1 MRHALSLAILALGTV
16 GPTVV
21 ATPEPC
27 SDHPGVIHPWDAV
40 NYIIGD
46 SLKSTEHAVA
56 KEQEL
61 AKHEAK
67 EAKEAKEQA
76 IKDKKL
82 KKNAHPKI
90 DKPTKNTV
98 INGAVDTVKSFAG
111 VDYIPLATAEKL
123 EQELQK
129 AIDEQLAAAKNVV
142 TQTLVR
148 TQTPDST
155 ITAPANSATP
165 VFITVT
171 EVKTVDSDDSLSDMA
186 ALNIKKALEK
196 AFAAAG
202 LSLDT
207 LDKATTK
214 SLEKCLSTVMA
225 AGGLPEGYSCLTS
238 SGSDGAGLTATL
250 NTILEQ
256 FVGILPNVVLQ
267 SVFDAVTPVL
277 GELLPSSQVDLVS
290 QIQASIKSVIATLSG
305 SSVTALEQVQ
315 ECYTESIQLKG
326 NSSSLECFTKS
337 GGAMSTLQTATN
349 GVLEQFVGV
358 LPASLVTKVKNIL
371 NYNLAKASSPNAALA
386 GQVSSQISNAIDSVA
401 STLSGNT
408 VTLAETLQK
417 CAAELIRT
425 GDGKA
430 AQKCITSGQAPQ
442 VASTM
447 IRGISEQFAG
457 YLPSSFFSDLTKFS
471 ATYVNNSTINKH
483 KLTQAQANKIFDSF
497 FNNATSYG
505 PAFVTCFHQVQ
516 DCVTKAII
524 AGGDKKAVCKGPVA
538 GCTPMKK
545 TSTKSTSPTTART
558 TKSVTKAARMQA
570 AMTTSKSMITTATP
584 TTSRLTSSATPSNER
599 RSYFEGGSGNHRF
612 LRLSRHRMAPKPGLA
627 VSVQPGASAFFAGEV
642 FTATITFKNTSPPS
656 ARDPLSLPPGSHRG
670 PYASSSFAASD
681 STAAPSQGHGS
692 EGTATF
698 TQGRTDINDQQEKWG
713 RSIST
718 TSSSG
723 GSTTTERLASH
734 SRRPSFASASSL
746 NLATA
751 ATHKSQPSFFGF
763 ASSTPSNGTT
773 NRSVTSILPRSG
785 EKAKPFPTRK
795 GLIGRPLPPAPVAEP
810 KRPATGLYSGGP
822 RRPGAG
828 ANVHARS
835 QSMAFS
841 SPDLI
846 NGSARTDELSPK
858 KSLVQK
864 AHQRNKLGGSMA
876 APQLAAALT
885 TAASGRAQMAEGLE
899 EHPSYMDDAA
909 FPPAASSNTPGRNA
923 LPTGIPHL
931 GHDPD
936 SPIEVQ
942 RHPSR
947 SVPDR
952 EDSDSGSDYDPTDS
966 QASLPG
972 RGFYGLKRNET
983 MDDIAQLSFDSK
995 ATGNSVPRPMP
1006 VPPIPRP
1013 SSAAARN
1020 QYFHPPDTVALLWSF
1035 AHLEGSFEVDDSL
1048 VKTNEFI
1055 RLKKEL
1061 VGGQGAAVGG
1071 GTLNERRSSGARPT
1085 ARGAGAGTT
1094 GGWRDWLWGSSQAP
1108 ESAPGAASLEERK
1121 TQTMMDKSIPTFSS
1135 PPSILAV
1142 DLILEPGESKSYT
1155 FSIRIPADLPPS
1167 FRGRAIKFNYNLVV
1181 GTSRTRLGTVTSPS
1195 AARGAARDATSRV
1208 MRVPIRIY
1216 NHVGVTGARPFY
1228 DLTNPI
1234 VYHRDEALITASDDE
1249 PTLRKAAKFPHGRR
1263 EFEEYAGNLL
1273 DSVAVNSPEMIA
1285 TAMSPEL
1292 KPLQSPI
1299 LESAPSLRPERQS
1312 RTRGVAIGEEDDGGG
1327 CKAAVEIVTRNS
1339 QKGRLSYDINK
1350 DGYLVSKLTLVKS
1363 AYRLGETVNGSVV
1376 INSGEGR
1383 VLRVSAR
1390 LETHELVETT
1400 ISTRTANQIRQIT
1413 RRLHAEHHE
1422 TTLDSARIGFALAI
1436 PSGATPDFGTS
1447 GVKLQWSVRL
1457 SFLVIPP
1464 SPEAPAPN
1472 SILTMK
1478 ERDRVLGSQRPGP
1491 LQGGS
1496 PTNALSRHG
1505 RSKSFAYGFE
1515 PAVPLTLPPPPVIT
1529 PTGAVHL
1536 MPVSDPST
1544 AHSSFRAVPDLG
1556 YVPVMF
1562 KSNSPEPPPLP
1573 GPLQRSATGAS
1584 LHRTTNSLSIA
1595 RQQVKPEQ
1603 TGSVVLV
1610 PAKVDVVECSIPIK
1624 VYPGNTPFKPTTSI
1638 FAA

>member
-1 MRHALSLAILALGTV
+1 MRSALSLALLALSAA
-16 GPTVV
+16 GPAVL
-21 ATPEPC
+21 ANPEPC
-27 SDHPGVIHPWDAV
+27 SDHPGVVHPWDAV
-40 NYIIGD
+40 KYIIGD
-46 SLKSTEHAVA
+46 SVKSTEHAIA
-56 KEQEL
+56 KEKQKAEH
-61 AKHEAK
+61 AAAVKAEQAQ
-67 EAKEAKEQA
+67 EAKEQA
-76 IKDKKL
+76 IIKDKKL
-82 KKNAHPKI
+82 KKKVQPKVE
-90 DKPTKNTV
+90 KPTKHTV
-98 INGAVDTVKSFAG
+98 INGAVNSVKSFAG

-129 AIDEQLAAAKNVV
+129 AIDEQLAAAKKVV

-155 ITAPANSATP
+155 ITAPANAATP

-171 EVKTVDSDDSLSDMA
+171 EVKTIDSSDSLSDTA
-186 ALNIKKALEK
+186 ALNIKRALEK

-202 LSLDT
+202 LSLDS

-214 SLEKCLSTVMA
+214 SLEKCLNTVMA

-238 SGSDGAGLTATL
+238 SGKDSEALTATL
-250 NTILEQ
+250 NTILQQ

-277 GELLPSSQVDLVS
+277 GELLPSSQVDLVE
-290 QIQASIKSVIATLSG
+290 QIQDSIKSVIATLSG

-315 ECYTESIQLKG
+315 QCYTESIKLKG
-326 NSSSLECFTKS
+326 NASALECFTKQ
-337 GGAMSTLQTATN
+337 GGAMSTLQTASN

-358 LPASLVTKVKNIL
+358 LPASLVSKVKNIL
-371 NYNLAKASSPNAALA
+371 NYNLEHASSPNSELA
-386 GQVSSQISNAIDSVA
+386 NQVSSQISNAIDSVA

-457 YLPSSFFSDLTKFS
+457 YLPSSFFTDLTKFS
-471 ATYVNNSTINKH
+471 KSFVQNSTINKH
-483 KLTQAQANKIFDSF
+483 NLTQAQANKIFDSY

-516 DCVTKAII
+516 DCVTKAIV

-538 GCTPMKK
+538 GCTLIKK
-545 TSTKSTSPTTART
+545 TTTSSSKTTT
-558 TKSVTKAARMQA
+558 
-570 AMTTSKSMITTATP
+570 TTSKAGKATLNAAKIQAAASSTSAAKSTTQSASTTAK
-584 TTSRLTSSATPSNER
+584 PSVAR
-599 RSYFEGGSGNHRF
+599 RTYVEGGSGNHR
-612 LRLSRHRMAPKPGLA
+612 APRPGL
-627 VSVQPGASAFFAGEV
+627 VVNVEPGASAFFAGEV
-642 FTATITFKNTSPPS
+642 FTATITFKNTCPVST
-656 ARDPLSLPPGSHRG
+656 RDPLSLPPGSHRG
-670 PYASSSFAASD
+670 PYGQATSSATD
-681 STAAPSQGHGS
+681 STATLESSLRHGS
-692 EGTATF
+692 DGHA
-698 TQGRTDINDQQEKWG
+698 QVRINSRHQSDQWG
-713 RSIST
+713 RSTSNA
-718 TSSSG
+718 SSSG
-723 GSTTTERLASH
+723 GERPASH

-746 NLATA
+746 NLATT
-751 ATHKSQPSFFGF
+751 ATPKSQSSFFGT
-763 ASSTPSNGTT
+763 ATSPASNGTT
-773 NRSVTSILPRSG
+773 NRSVTSVLPPSI
-785 EKAKPFPTRK
+785 EKTKSFPNRK
-795 GLIGRPLPPAPVAEP
+795 GLIGRPLPPAPVAES
-810 KRPATGLYSGGP
+810 KRSANGLYSGGP
-822 RRPGAG
+822 RRPGAV
-828 ANVHARS
+828 ANAHARS

-841 SPDLI
+841 SPDLV
-846 NGSARTDELSPK
+846 NGSSAHADEP
-858 KSLVQK
+858 SLTKTLAQK
-864 AHQRNKLGGSMA
+864 AHQRNRLGGSMA

-885 TAASGRAQMAEGLE
+885 SKSSTSRAPMPARLE
-899 EHPSYMDDAA
+899 EEPSYMDDAA
-909 FPPAASSNTPGRNA
+909 FPPAASSNSAGTSS
-923 LPTGIPHL
+923 LPRGLRQHE
-931 GHDPD
+931 GDPD
-936 SPIEVQ
+936 SPTEGQ

-947 SVPDR
+947 TVPDQN
-952 EDSDSGSDYDPTDS
+952 DSDSGSDYDPTDS

-983 MDDIAQLSFDSK
+983 MDDISQVSFDSR
-995 ATGNSVPRPMP
+995 ANVPRPAP

-1020 QYFHPPDTVALLWSF
+1020 QYFHPPDTIALLWSF

-1048 VKTNEFI
+1048 VKTNEFV

-1061 VGGQGAAVGG
+1061 VGGQGAAIGG
-1071 GTLNERRSSGARPT
+1071 GTLNERRSSGARPG
-1085 ARGAGAGTT
+1085 ARGAGPGAAG
-1094 GGWRDWLWGSSQAP
+1094 GGWRDWLWGSSQLP
-1108 ESAPGAASLEERK
+1108 DPAPGAASLEERK
-1121 TQTMMDKSIPTFSS
+1121 TQTMMDKSIPTFST

-1181 GTSRTRLGTVTSPS
+1181 GTSRTRLGTVMNPS

-1208 MRVPIRIY
+1208 MRVPIRVY

-1234 VYHRDEALITASDDE
+1234 VYHRDESVIVAVDDE
-1249 PTLRKAAKFPHGRR
+1249 PAVRKTAKLPHGRR
-1263 EFEEYAGNLL
+1263 EFEEYASNLL
-1273 DSVAVNSPEMIA
+1273 DSVAINSPEMIA

-1299 LESAPSLRPERQS
+1299 LESVPSLRPERQS
-1312 RTRGVAIGEEDDGGG
+1312 RSRGIAIGEEEESGG

-1339 QKGRLSYDINK
+1339 QKVSYDINK

-1383 VLRVSAR
+1383 VLRVSVR

-1464 SPEAPAPN
+1464 SPEAPTSNPN
-1472 SILTMK
+1472 LTTN
-1478 ERDRVLGSQRPGP
+1478 ERERVLGSQRPSG
-1491 LQGGS
+1491 LQNSS
-1496 PTNALSRHG
+1496 PTSAAARHG

-1536 MPVSDPST
+1536 MPVSDLST

-1562 KSNSPEPPPLP
+1562 KSNAPEPPPPP
-1573 GPLQRSATGAS
+1573 GPLQRSASGAS

-1595 RQQVKPEQ
+1595 RQQVKPDQ